1 MVISIRKVLAL
12 AVLLPASVLADEAPR
27 SVTVDGKGSVTAMP
41 DLAYVSM
48 AVQARDLDMAR
59 AREQVVRT
67 SQEFLEFCAGLGIE
81 RAKIQTTGLTIQPL
95 YRWNDERNEQELQGY
110 LVRRELTVEVV
121 DLDRL
126 GEVLEGAVDLGV
138 NEVSAPRLASSRE
151 DELHRQALA
160 LAARD
165 AEANARVLAETLGVT
180 LGDVIRINASRIPA
194 PGPMPAYD
202 GIAMARVAPAAESY
216 SAGDLRFEASVTATF
231 ELAGAD

>member
-1 MVISIRKVLAL
+1 MSTSIRIVLFFLLLSPVSLL
-12 AVLLPASVLADEAPR
+12 AAEAPR
-27 SVTVDGKGSVTAMP
+27 TVTVDGTGSATAEP

-48 AVQARDLDMAR
+48 AVQARDMDMGR

-110 LVRRELTVEVV
+110 HVRRELTVEVV

-126 GEVLEGAVDLGV
+126 GEVLEGAVDRGV
-138 NEVSAPRLASSRE
+138 NEVSTPRLASSRE

-160 LAARD
+160 AAARN
-165 AEANARVLAETLGVT
+165 AEANARVLADTLGVA
-180 LGDVIRINASRIPA
+180 LGGVMQINASRLPV
-194 PGPMPAYD
+194 PGPMPAFD
-202 GIAMARVAPAAESY
+202 GIAMARAAPAAESY
-216 SAGDLRFEASVTATF
+216 SAGDLRFEAQVTATF
-231 ELAGAD
+231 GLADAN